1 MDRLKIR
8 VVVNWP
14 KGWRDENDDGFRSGS
29 KRFLA
34 AFPQLANLITET
46 HQAAGWR
53 ASYKFT
59 TQYRFI
65 IGPTLAELLRG
76 RSRGKEGGQPRRH
89 RSKWYSM
96 ESVSASTT
104 AAGLRFVARVRANNR
119 LTFCYSP
126 RGDGIF
132 LNKPEPGESDARL
145 VWRLNINRDRGLE
158 MKELEGG
165 KEGSRKRIRRLGI
178 ISFCFKIGLGCYK
191 EIGEV
196 VDRFRNEIEI
206 ILGILG
212 TRDNFISILMNL
224 WIGFNL

>member
-1 MDRLKIR
+1 MEGRER
-8 VVVNWP
+8 RWV
-14 KGWRDENDDGFRSGS
+14 S
-29 KRFLA
+29 KRIE

-76 RSRGKEGGQPRRH
+76 RSRGKEGRGQPRRH

-165 KEGSRKRIRRLGI
+165 KEDSRKRIRRLGI
-178 ISFCFKIGLGCYK
+178 ISFCFKDWPWTL
-191 EIGEV
+191 
-196 VDRFRNEIEI
+196 
-206 ILGILG
+206 
-212 TRDNFISILMNL
+212 
-224 WIGFNL
+224 